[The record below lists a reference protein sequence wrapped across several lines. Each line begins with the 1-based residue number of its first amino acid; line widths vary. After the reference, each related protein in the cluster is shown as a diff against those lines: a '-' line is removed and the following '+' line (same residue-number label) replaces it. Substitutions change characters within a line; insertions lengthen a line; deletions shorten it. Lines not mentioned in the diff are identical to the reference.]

1 MMQPIIYN
9 ANFLSVG
16 WMVSQLKPRKLS
28 ITVCCKGTFKLSPD
42 KPAIPVEDKPDLVHG
57 DICYDE
63 DDLKKSIYYSS
74 DFVPFKPR
82 ADVLVVG
89 KCHAPKGK
97 RVPARKVSFKAGSK
111 TKNINVFGNRYWKK
125 GLLGFTATDPEPFT
139 EIGLRYENSFGGP
152 GYKKNPVGKG
162 ISKIEA
168 EGGKKLHPL
177 PNIVS
182 TDEHLISPNSR
193 LEPTGF
199 GALHQ
204 TWEQRMAL
212 VGTYSKGYAKKRWP
226 CFPEDF
232 DWGFFNSAPKD
243 QQVEGYLRGDESLR
257 FINLYPEHPEYRSAL
272 PGLRA
277 LCFLEEIGR
286 GDQPGD
292 LRKVPMNLDTLWVD
306 METGKLVLLWRGLT
320 EIQSPK
326 LKEFNSVFVLTEP
339 LSEPDHNLQHY
350 RTLMQET
357 IAREDAEFEI
367 EELLLVDVDAI
378 MKKEMADFDTEVA
391 RVEKE
396 FADLEAGSAAE
407 EAKHLELVR
416 GKMGDDAPL
425 LDKILSQPPANVIP
439 LSAIMPQV
447 EALRAERPDL
457 AAQWEESIKEA
468 EGAEQEMAAMDAEA
482 AEFEASMEQEPNLT
496 REDVIAKAKSGEG
509 LEKADL
515 SELDLSKLDLT
526 GVNFTGARLKKVD
539 LSDSNLSGASFQGA
553 DLSQSNLSGTNMDDA
568 VLDDVRFSCAN
579 CNGTMFRA
587 VSVEGADFSGL
598 VLKDANFSNAYGEYA
613 DFSGADLTGA
623 VFVGAK
629 LPRSDFDGCQLAG
642 ADFRKAEIRDAD
654 FANVQAQKINM
665 ESADI
670 TGLRSGEASDFREAN
685 IRFTRAAGSMWEGC
699 VLDKA
704 DFTQAML
711 TGAQFV
717 DASLIEANL
726 DRVDAEGVNFEDAKL
741 EHAWL
746 SNANFL
752 RASFERTNLSNA
764 KLHGSNMYE
773 AGFLDVVIDGAD
785 FRASNL
791 KGTLL
796 A

>member
-1 MMQPIIYN
+1 MNIIN
-9 ANFLSVG
+9 KNEELLSLG
-16 WMVSQLKPRKLS
+16 WLGIKLS
-28 ITVCCKGTFKLSPD
+28 PQKTAASFFVKVTFRLHPD
-42 KPAIPVEDKPDLVHG
+42 KPASPVEDEPDLVTG
-57 DICYDE
+57 DIHYDE
-63 DDLKKSIYYSS
+63 DDSRSLYYSS

-82 ADVLVVG
+82 ADVVVVG
-89 KCHAPKGK
+89 KCHAPQGT
-97 RVPARKVSFKAGSK
+97 RVPAREVTFEVGSK
-111 TKNINVFGNRYWKK
+111 TKTMNVFGNRYWKK
-125 GLLGFTATDPEPFT
+125 GLLGSTATDPEPFT
-139 EIGLRYENSFGGP
+139 EIDLCYENSFGGH
-152 GYKKNPVGKG
+152 GYKKNPIGKG
-162 ISKIEA
+162 IGKIET
-168 EGGKKLHPL
+168 EDGNKLRLL
-177 PNIVS
+177 PNILKP
-182 TDEHLISPNSR
+182 DQQLISKNSR
-193 LEPTGF
+193 PEPVGF
-199 GALHQ
+199 GALHHN
-204 TWEQRMAL
+204 WAQRMSL
-212 VGTYSKGYAKKRWP
+212 VGTYSKSYAKKQWP

-243 QQVEGYLRGDESLR
+243 QQVEGYMRGDETLL
-257 FINLYPEHPEYRSAL
+257 FKNLHSEHPEYRSAL

-277 LCFLEEIGR
+277 LCFLEEIVSN
-286 GDQPGD
+286 DQPGN
-292 LRKVPMNLDTLWVD
+292 LRRVPLNLDTAWVD
-306 METGKLVLLWRGLT
+306 MENEKLVLVWRGLT
-320 EIQSPK
+320 EVQSPK

-339 LSEPDHNLQHY
+339 LSEPDHDLQHY

-367 EELLLVDVDAI
+367 EKRPSVDIDADI
-378 MKKEMADFDTEVA
+378 EKAMADLDAEA
-391 RVEKE
+391 AQAEKE
-396 FADLEAGSAAE
+396 FADLEASSAAE

-425 LDKILSQPPANVIP
+425 LDKVLSQPPANVTP

-457 AAQWEESIKEA
+457 AAQWKESIIEA
-468 EGAEQEMAAMDAEA
+468 GNAEKEMAAMDAEEA
-482 AEFEASMEQEPNLT
+482 KFDAEMEQEPALT
-496 REDVIAKAKSGEG
+496 REAFIAKVKSGEG
-509 LEKADL
+509 FEKADL
-515 SELDLSKLDLT
+515 SELDLSKLNLS
-526 GVNFTGARLKKVD
+526 GVNLAGARMKKVD
-539 LSDSNLSGASFQGA
+539 LSDSNLSRAILKEA
-553 DLSQSNLSGTNMDDA
+553 DLSQSNLSGANMEGA
-568 VLDDVRFSCAN
+568 VLNDVRLDGANCAN
-579 CNGTMFRA
+579 TIFRSVSIEGT
-587 VSVEGADFSGL
+587 DFSGL
-598 VLKDANFSNAYGEYA
+598 ILKDADFSNACGEYA

-623 VFVGAK
+623 VFVDAK
-629 LPRSDFDGCQLAG
+629 LPRSDFDGCQLAS
-642 ADFRKAEIRDAD
+642 ADFRKAEIKDAD

-685 IRFTRAAGSMWEGC
+685 IRYTRAAGSMWEGC

-704 DFTQAML
+704 DFAQAVL

-726 DRVDAEGVNFEDAKL
+726 DRVDAEGVNFEDANL

-796 A
+796 V